1 MSLDVEVSS
10 LPKAWRG
17 VVMVG
22 TFLVI
27 GAVGALAASAMID
40 DRARA
45 QAEITTREVM
55 SKDIEAFK
63 VEARQAAELAAREGA
78 EKAVRE
84 VVGPLSATVSDV
96 NVRQTRHEAMDDQ
109 RVQDLQRRVYNLEH
123 LRR

>member
-27 GAVGALAASAMID
+27 GAVGALAASAMSA